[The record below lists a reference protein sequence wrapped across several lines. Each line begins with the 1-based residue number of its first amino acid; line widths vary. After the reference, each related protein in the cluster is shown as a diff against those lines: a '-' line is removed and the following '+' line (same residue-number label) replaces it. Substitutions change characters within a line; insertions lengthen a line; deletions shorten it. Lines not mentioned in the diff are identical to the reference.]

1 MVGLGWQDRTA
12 AYLSSIDGSNFM
24 EEGGADGGGLS
35 SVVRILKVE
44 EVDDICG
51 VPVTLIL
58 SY

>member
-1 MVGLGWQDRTA
+1 M
-12 AYLSSIDGSNFM
+12 SSIDGSNFM

-35 SVVRILKVE
+35 SVVRILKAE

-51 VPVTLIL
+51 VPVPLIL